1 MRRFLST
8 VTAAAFLVGL
18 ASVASAS
25 VQTVKGQLVDQACYN
40 ADKTNT
46 AEKHKMGGKD
56 MENCAT
62 ACAKM
67 GMPVAL
73 VTSDGKVYQISGD
86 LAANKN
92 EKLIAHMTHTVEVTG
107 DVTTA
112 PDGTMKIAA
121 TNLKMISK

>member
-1 MRRFLST
+1 MRKLVST
-8 VTAAAFLVGL
+8 IGIAAFAFGL
-18 ASVASAS
+18 ASAASAG
-25 VQTVKGQLVDQACYN
+25 VQTVKGQLVDQACYK

-46 AEKHKMGGKD
+46 GETHKMGGKD

-73 VTSDGKVYQISGD
+73 VASDGKIYQVTGD

-92 EKLIAHMTHTVEVTG
+92 EKLVAHMTHTVELTG
-107 DVTTA
+107 DVSTA
-112 PDGTMKIAA
+112 SDGTMKIAA